1 MKRQWTIILLATV
14 LLSLAVGS
22 SAEAGRK
29 ARPWPDI
36 SLSTVPSIVWMAN
49 SWAYEI
55 NHRSPTYLGDLDK
68 MYVSFAFGYGKNS
81 NSLDKLDGEPGS
93 RYGYSFYR
101 AIDYKN
107 SDFRLDMY
115 SNLGKTTYGSL
126 WVVYGRDR
134 NEKTK
139 KPFLEA
145 VPSRLSFKTAFAWK
159 PKENLTLGISGAIS
173 NYPSSYV
180 FALQPSVPVVNDSQ
194 LSLPSRDGENLVGE
208 VDLLYRTKSNMDII
222 VGGIFQR
229 LYEKFDAPDAPLRAD
244 GTPNNYKDTAT
255 VKEYIYSG
263 APRVSVKK
271 TYPSGSYWRAGGT
284 FYFSLYDYQYAGASK
299 YDYPSL
305 YNPSYRLQRFE
316 TLVPKWKVYADGTKA
331 LGANAALYACVET
344 GRYPNALTRKDT
356 DFVPLRMS
364 LVDLVDLS
372 STSLRVDF
380 TGKLTRI
387 FSGMIGFEVR
397 QFANGDDKTLLD
409 DRSMYLKLR
418 AGGATRFYRNLWW
431 SIRVP
436 DFRLYTSKGL
446 GSAILFENKSYIE
459 TDILFLG
466 L

>member
-1 MKRQWTIILLATV
+1 
-14 LLSLAVGS
+14 
-22 SAEAGRK
+22 
-29 ARPWPDI
+29 
-36 SLSTVPSIVWMAN
+36 
-49 SWAYEI
+49 
-55 NHRSPTYLGDLDK
+55 
-68 MYVSFAFGYGKNS
+68 
-81 NSLDKLDGEPGS
+81 
-93 RYGYSFYR
+93 
-101 AIDYKN
+101 
-107 SDFRLDMY
+107 
-115 SNLGKTTYGSL
+115 
-126 WVVYGRDR
+126 VVYGRDR
-134 NEKTK
+134 NKKNK

-145 VPSRLSFKTAFAWK
+145 VPSRLNFKTAFAWK
-159 PKENLTLGISGAIS
+159 LKENLTLGISGAIS

-194 LSLPSRDGENLVGE
+194 LSLPSRDGENLIGE

-222 VGGIFQR
+222 VGGTFQR

-244 GTPNNYKDTAT
+244 GTRNNYKDTAI

-299 YDYPSL
+299 YEYPDTTF
-305 YNPSYRLQRFE
+305 PSYRLQSFE
-316 TLVPKWKVYADGTKA
+316 TLVPQWKVYADGTKA
-331 LGANAALYACVET
+331 LGTSAALYACFET

-356 DFVPLRMS
+356 DFVPLRLS
-364 LVDLVDLS
+364 LVNLVDLS

-387 FSGMIGFEVR
+387 FTGMIGLEVR

-409 DRSMYLKLR
+409 DRSMYIKLR
-418 AGGATRFYRNLWW
+418 AGGMTRFYRNLWW

-459 TDILFLG
+459 MDILFLG

>member
-1 MKRQWTIILLATV
+1 MKRELTIILLATA

-22 SAEAGRK
+22 GAQAARK

-68 MYVSFAFGYGKNS
+68 MYISFAFGYGKNS
-81 NSLDKLDGEPGS
+81 NSLDKLDDEAAG
-93 RYGYSFYR
+93 RYGSSFYR

-126 WVVYGRDR
+126 WVVYGKDR
-134 NEKTK
+134 NEKNK
-139 KPFLEA
+139 KPFLES
-145 VPSRLSFKTAFAWK
+145 VPSRLNFKTAFAWK
-159 PKENLTLGISGAIS
+159 PKDHLTLAISGAIS
-173 NYPSSYV
+173 NYPSSYI
-180 FALQPSVPVVNDSQ
+180 FALQPTAASIIDSQ

-208 VDLLYRTKSNMDII
+208 IDFLYRTKSNMDIT
-222 VGGIFQR
+222 VGGIFHR
-229 LYEKFDAPDAPLRAD
+229 LFEKFDVPEAPLRPD
-244 GTPNNYKDTAT
+244 GTPNNYKDTAE

-284 FYFSLYDYQYAGASK
+284 LYFSLYDYQYAGAGR
-299 YDYPSL
+299 YDYPSRDL
-305 YNPSYRLQRFE
+305 PSYRLQSFE
-316 TLVPKWKVYADGTKA
+316 TLVPKWKFYADGTKA
-331 LGANAALYACVET
+331 LGGSAALYACLET

-364 LVDLVDLS
+364 LADIVDLS

-387 FSGMIGFEVR
+387 FTGMIGLEVR
-397 QFANGDDKTLLD
+397 QFDNGDDKTLLD
-409 DRSMYLKLR
+409 DRSMFLKLR
-418 AGGATRFYRNLWW
+418 AGGMTRFYRNLWW

-436 DFRLYTSKGL
+436 DFRLYTSKAL

-459 TDILFLG
+459 MDILFLG

>member
-1 MKRQWTIILLATV
+1 MKRQLTIILLATV

-22 SAEAGRK
+22 WAEAARK

-36 SLSTVPSIVWMAN
+36 SLSTVPSIVWMTN

-55 NHRSPTYLGDLDK
+55 NHRSPAYLGDLDK
-68 MYVSFAFGYGKNS
+68 MYMSFAFGYGNNS
-81 NSLDKLDGEPGS
+81 NSLDKLDDEAAG
-93 RYGYSFYR
+93 RYGSSFYR

-134 NEKTK
+134 KKEKK

-145 VPSRLSFKTAFAWK
+145 VPSRLNFKTAFAWK
-159 PKENLTLGISGAIS
+159 PKENLTLGISGALS
-173 NYPSSYV
+173 NYPSSYI
-180 FALQPSVPVVNDSQ
+180 FALQPKAALDTDPQ
-194 LSLPSRDGENLVGE
+194 LSLPSRDGENLIGE
-208 VDLLYRTKSNMDII
+208 VDLLYRTKNNMDII
-222 VGGIFQR
+222 VGGTFQR
-229 LYEKFDAPDAPLRAD
+229 LYEKFDAPINS
-244 GTPNNYKDTAT
+244 TNMDTAE
-255 VKEYIYSG
+255 VKEYISSG

-271 TYPSGSYWRAGGT
+271 TYPSGSYWRAGGAI
-284 FYFSLYDYQYAGASK
+284 YFNLYDYQYVGSGK
-299 YDYPSL
+299 YDSL
-305 YNPSYRLQRFE
+305 NLEDLSYRSQSFE
-316 TLVPKWKVYADGTKA
+316 TLLPKWKVYADGTKA

-344 GRYPNALTRKDT
+344 GRYPNELTWKDT
-356 DFVPLRMS
+356 ELAPLQLS

-372 STSLRVDF
+372 STSLRVDL

-387 FSGMIGFEVR
+387 FTGMIGLEVR
-397 QFANGDDKTLLD
+397 QFANGNDIKKLLD
-409 DRSMYLKLR
+409 NRSMYLTLS
-418 AGGATRFYRNLWW
+418 AGGMTRFYRNLWW

-436 DFRLYTSKGL
+436 DFRLYTSKSL

-459 TDILFLG
+459 MDILFLG